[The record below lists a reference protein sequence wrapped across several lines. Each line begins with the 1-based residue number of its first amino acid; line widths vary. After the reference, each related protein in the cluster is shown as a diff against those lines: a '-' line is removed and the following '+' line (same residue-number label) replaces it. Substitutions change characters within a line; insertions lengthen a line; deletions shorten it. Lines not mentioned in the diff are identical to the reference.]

1 MDLVAIGLITVGLA
15 WIVQLVMSW
24 KGDNKIQPAFILL
37 YMLGVFLMIL
47 AGYLGN
53 AVVSPYE
60 AVTFVA
66 ALIVLLRVS
75 FPAKNTKKRK

>member
-15 WIVQLVMSW
+15 WLVQLVMSW

-37 YMLGVFLMIL
+37 YMLGVFLMML

-53 AVVSPYE
+53 AGVSPYE
-60 AVTFVA
+60 VVTFVA
-66 ALIVLLRVS
+66 ALMVLLRIS
-75 FPAKNTKKRK
+75 FPGKKKK